1 MNWVE
6 PLIVKPL
13 PPLMGQTMNTKT
25 HVRTLLAGSIAVWL
39 FAGLP
44 LPAAGQMTRFDARS
58 GSKMR
63 IEGTSTIHDWQVESP
78 LIMGFLEVGPG
89 FPTEPGQ
96 AATPGKVEARAEAAV
111 TVRSL
116 RSIEKNGSL
125 YSDGMD
131 DKMYSMLKQP
141 EYPKIVF
148 RLNELALKE
157 APRDKT
163 APYMFDAAGDLA
175 IAGVTNKLSMPI
187 EVLPLADKKLKITGT
202 VPLKMSD
209 FNISPAS
216 ILIGKTGDDV
226 KIKFEWMLGEK
237 KAPAAAPK

>member
-6 PLIVKPL
+6 PLIVKSL
-13 PPLMGQTMNTKT
+13 QRLMGQTMNTKT

-39 FAGLP
+39 LASSP

-63 IEGTSTIHDWQVESP
+63 IEGTSTVHDWQSESP
-78 LIMGFLEVGPG
+78 LIMGFLEVGPN

-96 AATPGKVEARAEAAV
+96 AATPGKVEARAEASI

-116 RSIEKNGSL
+116 RSIEKNGSP
-125 YSDGMD
+125 YSDTMD
-131 DKMYSMLKQP
+131 DKMYSMFKQP

-148 RLNELALKE
+148 RLDELVLKE
-157 APRDKT
+157 AAKDR
-163 APYMFDAAGDLA
+163 ASPYVFDAKGDLA
-175 IAGVTNKLSMPI
+175 IAGVTNKISMPI
-187 EVLPLADKKLKITGT
+187 SVLPMADKKLKITGT
-202 VPLKMSD
+202 TQLKMTD
-209 FNISPAS
+209 FKISPAS
-216 ILIGKTGDDV
+216 IVFAKTGDDV
-226 KIKFEWMLGEK
+226 KVRFEWMLGEK